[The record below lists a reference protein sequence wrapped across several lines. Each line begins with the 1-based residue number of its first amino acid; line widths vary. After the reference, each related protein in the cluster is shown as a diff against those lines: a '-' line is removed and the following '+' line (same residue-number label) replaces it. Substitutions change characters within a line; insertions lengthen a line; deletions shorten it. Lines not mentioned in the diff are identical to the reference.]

1 MSPRVFASCEGSA
14 GFFLAM
20 PGVLVAVSRGESDG
34 RPGRDILLAT
44 AMFLSANFGTTPLFR
59 ITVWGVV
66 VTAVALLRSEYGL
79 FSFMTSIA
87 ASICCRAWCRQWI
100 TFRSRSWFSSAFR
113 MESNIFS
120 LGLDV
125 INAFMASLLAKEL
138 SSGKLEFESVGS
150 TIIGI
155 TGVSRPDN
163 SRVALFIPTL
173 SDEVFDFVSL
183 FSLDDVFG
191 LS

>member
-1 MSPRVFASCEGSA
+1 
-14 GFFLAM
+14 
-20 PGVLVAVSRGESDG
+20 
-34 RPGRDILLAT
+34 
-44 AMFLSANFGTTPLFR
+44 
-59 ITVWGVV
+59 
-66 VTAVALLRSEYGL
+66 
-79 FSFMTSIA
+79 
-87 ASICCRAWCRQWI
+87 
-100 TFRSRSWFSSAFR
+100 